1 MNNHKELS
9 RKHFDNIGAPYAF
22 ELLTPREQKLA
33 KFFNEKSVDWI
44 KAWSAGDGDFSD
56 NKDAIV
62 WGISLSDMLTVAM
75 RVLRH
80 KTGAMPI
87 PELTDK
93 PPIFQRE
100 PGEIPHILKAVK
112 ALIGENSIA
121 KESALSL
128 EIRLENLRAYLENLV
143 AASKI

>member
-9 RKHFDNIGAPYAF
+9 QKHFNNVEAPYAF

-33 KFFNEKSVDWI
+33 KFFNAKSVDWI

-62 WGISLSDMLTVAM
+62 WGIALSDMLTIAM

-87 PELTDK
+87 PELEKSPLPRPDPTHD
-93 PPIFQRE
+93 
-100 PGEIPHILKAVK
+100 ILMARVKSLDESLHAVEVK
-112 ALIGENSIA
+112 AQSCRHLLDDIID
-121 KESALSL
+121 
-128 EIRLENLRAYLENLV
+128 RL
-143 AASKI
+143 K